1 MGLTFII
8 FLSCFSAMSTREI
21 FIFKYNDIT
30 CYKEIDPAHVESQSI
45 YIPGVTKNL

>member
-1 MGLTFII
+1 
-8 FLSCFSAMSTREI
+8 MSTREI